1 MGGTCDRARL
11 DPRSDTDFAVVSLP
25 MSKPLP
31 SPQTF
36 RFAVVDGVA
45 TITLDRPDRLNSLTF
60 EIYEE
65 LAETFEQLD
74 RFDAVRAIVITGAG
88 RGFCSGGDQD
98 DIIKHL
104 LGRDTPALLA
114 FTRATG
120 RLIAAMRRCRRPIV
134 AAINGVAVGAGA
146 VIACASDLRIA
157 ATGARFG
164 FVFPKVGLCGADMGI
179 TYLLPRIVGL
189 SHASELLFFGDL
201 IDSAT
206 ALRMGLVNRVVESP
220 DEAVAMA
227 QAWAQKLADGPAFA
241 HAMTKQ
247 MIESEHTMALGDAIE
262 AEAQAQAL
270 CMQHPDFAEAHA
282 AFKVRRPPAFAGAP
296 VRNVDGVTK

>member
-1 MGGTCDRARL
+1 MNLSPTSFQLAL
-11 DPRSDTDFAVVSLP
+11 D
-25 MSKPLP
+25 K
-31 SPQTF
+31 
-36 RFAVVDGVA
+36 GVA
-45 TITLDRPDRLNSLTF
+45 TITLDREKRLNALTF
-60 EIYEE
+60 EVYQE

-74 RFDAVRAIVITGAG
+74 RFDEVRAVVITGKG

-120 RLIAAMRRCRRPIV
+120 RLIRAMRACKRPIV
-134 AAINGVAVGAGA
+134 AAVNGTAVGAGA

-157 ATGARFG
+157 AQGAKFG
-164 FVFPKVGLCGADMGI
+164 FIFPQVGLCGADMGI

-189 SHASELLFFGDL
+189 GHASELLLFGDIIL
-201 IDSAT
+201 APR
-206 ALRMGLVNRVVESP
+206 ALEIGLVNRVVADGETC
-220 DEAVAMA
+220 V
-227 QAWAQKLADGPAFA
+227 KLAQEWAAKLAAGPAFA

-247 MIESEHTMALGDAIE
+247 MIESEHTMALAEAIE

-270 CMQHPDFAEAHA
+270 CMQHPDFGEAHA
-282 AFKVRRPPAFAGAP
+282 AFKEGRPAKFRGAP
-296 VRNVDGVTK
+296 E